1 MRRINPTILAAVAIG
16 LLFLIAVV
24 LMIGRR
30 GNSSQDKLT
39 GNDVAASN
47 RSSGANRCGSQRTYE
62 EIKRELF
69 RQAADTRGRDQAA
82 FDRIAAHA
90 SVRVERPLLRDR
102 DEELGTLRCS
112 GRLSIDLPP
121 GVAVVGGRQT
131 LSADI
136 DYVLQ
141 PAADGS
147 GDVVMLEGADSI
159 IVPLATLARSGETP
173 TLPPPSREGDLPP
186 ASPSPGHSLPP
197 AAAPMDPPRSVES
210 PVDQRRPTASVR
222 PSFNCRYARTRG
234 EVAVCNDAGLASLD
248 RQMATQYYRAISS
261 ADARQRAQLVRS
273 RSAFLRFRDRC
284 ATDPCIA
291 ETYRGRMREI
301 SDIMAGEWRPRR

>member
-1 MRRINPTILAAVAIG
+1 MRRINPTILAAIGVG
-16 LLFLIAVV
+16 LLLLIAVV
-24 LMIGRR
+24 LTIDRR
-30 GNSSQDKLT
+30 DHSEQDKLT
-39 GNDVAASN
+39 GNEIAAASK
-47 RSSGANRCGSQRTYE
+47 SAAANRCGSQRTYE

-90 SVRVERPLLRDR
+90 SVRVERPLLRER
-102 DEELGTLRCS
+102 DSDLGTLRCS
-112 GRLSIDLPP
+112 GRLTIDLPP
-121 GVAVVGGRQT
+121 GVAIVGGRRA

-159 IVPLATLARSGETP
+159 IVPLATLARSGETRPLQPP
-173 TLPPPSREGDLPP
+173 TEDGLSP
-186 ASPSPGHSLPP
+186 ASPSPAQPLPP
-197 AAAPMDPPRSVES
+197 ATAPANPQPVEA
-210 PVDQRRPTASVR
+210 PADQPRPTASAR

-234 EVAVCNDAGLASLD
+234 EIAVCNDAGLASLD
-248 RQMATQYYRAISS
+248 RQMAAQYYRAIST
-261 ADARQRAQLVRS
+261 ADARQRTQLVRS

-284 ATDPCIA
+284 TSDACIA
-291 ETYRGRMREI
+291 ETYQGRMREI
-301 SDIMAGEWRPRR
+301 RDIMAGEWRPRR